1 MIITSYII
9 TRLLKLC
16 VCSGCIGRG
25 QNKTEAGKYFSLTNR
40 KMEKQKRNFHFNLL
54 FPVGIDTF
62 LQFYEKFY
70 IFSRYEQKFNFSY
83 LVKAIETFRY
93 KATLSQNREH
103 NLIK

>member
-54 FPVGIDTF
+54 FPVGIGTF
-62 LQFYEKFY
+62 LQFYENFY

-83 LVKAIETFRY
+83 LVLLDTKQLYHKTENI
-93 KATLSQNREH
+93 
-103 NLIK
+103 I